1 MYEFEEDVPYQKDS
15 QGQDKE
21 GSTQHRS
28 TKNWPELL
36 VRVVGIILLLVGLW
50 ACLQVLLEALQLY
63 RDPVKIEQL
72 ASAIERGSNLDKN
85 LARNSVEDTGENENA
100 ANISSLSKQ
109 QSGQNIRLTYF
120 VAWII
125 ALLILML
132 VAMIAFSCIRAGS
145 DLVLQDRQLKRY
157 MRLLVTQLGNLKNSG
172 K

>member
-1 MYEFEEDVPYQKDS
+1 MPQQKDS
-15 QGQDKE
+15 QLYDKE
-21 GSTQHRS
+21 RQAQGQSAG
-28 TKNWPELL
+28 NWPEAL

-50 ACLQVLLEALQLY
+50 ASMQVLLEALRLY

-72 ASAIERGSNLDKN
+72 ASAIERGSNLDRN
-85 LARNSVEDTGENENA
+85 LTHISVDDTEENDNA
-100 ANISSLSKQ
+100 ANISTLSKQ
-109 QSGQNIRLTYF
+109 QSGQGIRLTYF
-120 VAWII
+120 IAWII

-145 DLVLQDRQLKRY
+145 DLVLQDRQMKRY